1 MVEHRCRCFMFASV
15 RPFFRDRIKANC
27 FFLIQKFFI
36 NFRLRYTQ
44 PDLVRPIRVPL
55 VFPILYLLATV
66 FVTVVPMY
74 ASPKET
80 GIGLLMILSSIP
92 VYFVFIAWKNK
103 PKAFQKTMGEYS
115 RFAFC
120 LITSYSKA

>member
-1 MVEHRCRCFMFASV
+1 MVEHRCLRFVFASV
-15 RPFFRDRIKANC
+15 RSSRDRFKY
-27 FFLIQKFFI
+27 FLLNSLLVF

-44 PDLVRPIRVPL
+44 PDLVRPIRVPM
-55 VFPILYLLATV
+55 VYPILYLLATA
-66 FVTVVPMY
+66 FVTIVPMI

-80 GIGLLMILSSIP
+80 GVGLLMILTSVP
-92 VYFVFIAWKNK
+92 VYFIFIAWRSK

-115 RFAFC
+115 LLAFR